1 MLILTVKVEGLQR
14 MIQNLGQANV
24 ERAVSLA
31 TKRSAEKLRDDTK
44 LLPPVSAKTTGYEAE
59 GIPVDTSRMRNAIHT
74 FDVALFAAGVI
85 ADVGYS
91 GYVRDGTANMPGRD
105 FFAFALQTGT
115 REKIKQIYEDYLA
128 KAVNGTL

>member
-1 MLILTVKVEGLQR
+1 MISITFTGLDKI
-14 MIQNLGQANV
+14 IQNIGPAQTQKAI
-24 ERAVSLA
+24 SLA
-31 TKRSAEKLRDDTK
+31 TKRSAERLRDDTK

-74 FDVALFAAGVI
+74 FDVSLLAAGVI

-91 GYVRDGTANMPGRD
+91 GYVRDGTSKMPGRD
-105 FFAFALQTGT
+105 FFAFALQSGT
-115 REKIKQIYEDYLA
+115 REKIKQIYEEYLV